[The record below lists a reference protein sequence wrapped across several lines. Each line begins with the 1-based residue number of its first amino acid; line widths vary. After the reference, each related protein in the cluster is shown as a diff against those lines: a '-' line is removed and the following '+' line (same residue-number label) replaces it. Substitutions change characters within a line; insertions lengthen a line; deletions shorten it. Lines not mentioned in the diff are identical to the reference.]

1 MNDPPNNMKR
11 IFLIFLLFALSR
23 AFAQAVDYNAV
34 EKEFESFNHEK
45 VIQLSNELLKTASLS
60 DSLTINLY
68 VMRAISFYSL
78 GEENNSKISFTE
90 ILKINQNYVPDPSIV
105 SPKLVSLFNE
115 VKEAYLKTIVST
127 EPTDSTSVT
136 EVQKVFDSEIIKNSI
151 ARNIVL
157 PGWGQLYAG
166 STTKGIVLS
175 VLSAATLA
183 YTVHFI
189 IDTNGKE
196 NDYLNETN
204 KNLIQ
209 QKYNSYSSSYKTR
222 NTLIVAYAAIW
233 LFSQLDLI
241 LSNDELFMRVPPS
254 SNKEFLPS
262 NNDEISFSVRV
273 PF

>member
-1 MNDPPNNMKR
+1 MIPINNMKR
-11 IFLIFLLFALSR
+11 LLLIFLLFSVTQ
-23 AFAQAVDYNAV
+23 AFAQTVNYDAV

-45 VIQLSNELLKTASLS
+45 VIKLSSELLKTASLS
-60 DSLTINLY
+60 DSLTINLC

-90 ILKINQNYVPDPSIV
+90 ILKINKDYVPDPSIV

-127 EPTDSTSVT
+127 EPVDSTTVT
-136 EVQKVFDSEIIKNSI
+136 KVQKVFDNELMKNSLT
-151 ARNIVL
+151 RNIAL

-166 STTKGIVLS
+166 NKTKGIVLS
-175 VLSAATLA
+175 ALSGATLVS
-183 YTVHFI
+183 TVYFI
-189 IDTNGKE
+189 FNTNSKE

-209 QKYNSYSSSYKTR
+209 QKYNSYSTSYKIR
-222 NTLIVAYAAIW
+222 NTLIIAYAAIW
-233 LFSQLDLI
+233 VFSQLDLI
-241 LSNDELFMRVPPS
+241 LSNDEIFMREPPA
-254 SNKEFLPS
+254 SNNEIPPS
-262 NNDEISFSVRV
+262 NNEISFSVRI